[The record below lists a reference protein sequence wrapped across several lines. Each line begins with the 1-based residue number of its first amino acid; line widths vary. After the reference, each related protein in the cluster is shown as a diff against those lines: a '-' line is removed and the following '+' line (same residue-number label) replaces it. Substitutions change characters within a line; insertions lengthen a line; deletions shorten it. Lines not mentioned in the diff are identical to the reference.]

1 MGRAF
6 GKLEMKEPLQHQLSY
21 RADGDPLLKQLFITA
36 IERCTGARQLQDL
49 YQEVLPRVQAGG
61 HFWEETLQA
70 MSLEVLLHG
79 EEQLLQV
86 APKGGVLIIANHPFG
101 VVDGLIAS
109 RIAHRLRGRFKI
121 LVNHVLTFEPRLS
134 EYLLPI
140 EFQENRDARRRN
152 VQSRQAA
159 LDALSQ
165 GEAVI
170 LFPGGGV
177 ATRRFGIGSLEELP
191 WGNLVAKLALQSNA
205 QIVPLYFHGEN
216 SLAFHI
222 ASQIHMN
229 LRLALFI
236 HETRK
241 MIGRS
246 VRADVRRV
254 ITPDE
259 LALFQKRDD
268 IVSFLKNRTEGYR
281 E

>member
-1 MGRAF
+1 
-6 GKLEMKEPLQHQLSY
+6 MKEQPQHHISY
-21 RADGDPLLKQLFITA
+21 RTDRDPILKKLLIGA
-36 IERCTGARQLQDL
+36 VERCTGARQLQSI

-70 MSLEVLLHG
+70 MSLKVLLHG

-86 APKGGVLIIANHPFG
+86 APSGGVLIIANHPFG

-109 RIAHRLRGRFKI
+109 HVAFRLRSKFKI
-121 LVNHVLTFEPRLS
+121 LVNHVLTFEPQLQ

-140 EFQENRDARRRN
+140 EFRDAREARRRN

-159 LDALSQ
+159 LEALSR

-205 QIVPLYFHGEN
+205 QILPLYFHGEN
-216 SLAFHI
+216 SLAFHL
-222 ASQIHMN
+222 ASQVHMN

-259 LALFQKRDD
+259 LALFQNRGD
-268 IVSFLKNRTEGYR
+268 IVSFLKSRTEGY
-281 E
+281 EECA